1 MGHHDTCA
9 AALPAALADIE
20 AGRLA
25 DRVVVVRRA
34 GEVLY
39 TNERVPGGRWQRPA
53 GAREVLLA
61 ERARPWSA
69 AETGAFR
76 RRLADADRRAH
87 DPRLPEDWSLA
98 VRRDAE
104 RAAALAEPLRR
115 TAQAR
120 RAAPGTDY
128 HRLSAEEHRWIFD
141 ELIVPDLLAR
151 ITPQEQPIVV
161 YVMGQPGA
169 GKTGMTPML
178 RRTLRGRP
186 VRISGD
192 DFKAAHP
199 DYLQLLEEEPRTAGE
214 RIRADY
220 RAWQALAEQYVR
232 ERRSDAVVE
241 TAPVSAAAFVNGA
254 MLYRRAGY
262 RVKVVVPAVRAAD
275 SLQGTAERYAQV
287 SSYGVAARFT
297 TTGGHDTHFAAL
309 SDAVAVAERTGVADA
324 VTVLRRD
331 ATVATATNAPP
342 MGTGH
347 VRPVLPLLCSS
358 SSPAPTPLL
367 RPHGSGPR
375 TAGCAGRCR
384 TTAMR
389 WTASPSARGL

>member
-1 MGHHDTCA
+1 M
-9 AALPAALADIE
+9 
-20 AGRLA
+20 
-25 DRVVVVRRA
+25 
-34 GEVLY
+34 
-39 TNERVPGGRWQRPA
+39 
-53 GAREVLLA
+53 
-61 ERARPWSA
+61 
-69 AETGAFR
+69 
-76 RRLADADRRAH
+76 
-87 DPRLPEDWSLA
+87 
-98 VRRDAE
+98 RRDAE